1 MPRVAVLADRLIDMC
16 ARHADQMADEWYQAL
31 ISNPRTTSY
40 RTLDKEACRRLA
52 VHVYKN
58 LGQMYLAD
66 DPYQA
71 VSRSLD
77 VAGFAEEL
85 HGRGIHVEEVVY
97 SLILM
102 RREIWLH
109 SERQS
114 LYVTPEDMN
123 EVVVSINRVTL
134 LFDYAT
140 YFVVSRY
147 RRMSRSPMTRL

>member
-1 MPRVAVLADRLIDMC
+1 MQRVAVLADRLIDMC
-16 ARHADQMADEWYQAL
+16 ARHADQMAEEWYQAL
-31 ISNPRTTSY
+31 VSNPRTGSY
-40 RTLDKEACRRLA
+40 RTLDKEACQRHA
-52 VHVYKN
+52 IHMYKN

-71 VSRSLD
+71 VARKLD
-77 VAGFAEEL
+77 VVGFAEDH
-85 HGRGIHVEEVVY
+85 HGRGIPIEEVVY
-97 SLILM
+97 ALILM
-102 RREIWLH
+102 RRQIWLH

-123 EVVVSINRVTL
+123 EVVISINRVTL

-147 RRMSRSPMTRL
+147 RQMSRGATTRL